1 MAAKKKF
8 GQGGVVFSTDPDFQ
22 LPHDD
27 QDDAET
33 LAPKDQLLYVSLDRK
48 QRGGKTVTLVEGFV
62 GVEVDLLELGK
73 LLKNKCGVGGNVKE
87 GVILIQGEHKQ
98 KIANILQDAGYKVKL
113 KGG

>member
-8 GQGGVVFSTDPDFQ
+8 GQDGVVFSTDPDFQ
-22 LPHDD
+22 PYQDD
-27 QDDAET
+27 QADAET

-62 GVEVDLLELGK
+62 GLEADLLDLGK
-73 LLKNKCGVGGNVKE
+73 LLKNKCGVGGNVKD
-87 GVILIQGEHKQ
+87 GLVLIQGDHKQ

>member
-1 MAAKKKF
+1 MAAKKKL

-22 LPHDD
+22 PQYDD
-27 QDDAET
+27 QDETET

-62 GVEVDLLELGK
+62 GREDDLQALGK
-73 LLKNKCGVGGNVKE
+73 LLKNKCGVGGNVKD
-87 GVILIQGEHKQ
+87 GTILIQGDHKQ
-98 KIANILQDAGYKVKL
+98 KIANILQDAGYKIKL

>member
-8 GQGGVVFSTDPDFQ
+8 GGNGLVFSTDPDFK
-22 LPHDD
+22 PDHDE
-27 QDDAET
+27 QDEADT

-62 GVEVDLLELGK
+62 GLGSDLLELGK

-87 GVILIQGEHKQ
+87 GTILIQGDHKQ

-113 KGG
+113 KG

>member
-8 GQGGVVFSTDPDFQ
+8 GQGGVVFSTNPDYQ
-22 LPHDD
+22 PEPEEQYDE
-27 QDDAET
+27 ET

-62 GVEVDLLELGK
+62 GTGSDLLELGK

-87 GVILIQGEHKQ
+87 GVVLIQGDHKQ
-98 KIANILQDAGYKVKL
+98 KIASILTDTGYKVKL
-113 KGG
+113 KG

>member
-1 MAAKKKF
+1 
-8 GQGGVVFSTDPDFQ
+8 VVFSTDPDFQ
-22 LPHDD
+22 PQYED
-27 QDDAET
+27 QDEAET

-62 GVEVDLLELGK
+62 GTEDDLQALGK

-87 GVILIQGEHKQ
+87 GNILIQGEHKQ